1 MKTIV
6 YIDGFNLYYR
16 ALKGTTFKWLDLHAL
31 CEAVLPKH
39 CAVVGINFYTA
50 RISGRIDPTSPRDQQ
65 TYLKALSTLP
75 MVQVHYG
82 SFQTKDKEMFLAQ
95 PPRLRP
101 RNGTPLHPLPRFAT
115 VVKSEEKGSDVNLG
129 VHLVRDALLGRFEHA
144 AVITNDTDLC
154 EPLRIVK
161 EDAKLPLTLMT
172 PVSKPASS
180 LIALATHVRNISP
193 YLGPAQFPPTIPVGD
208 GKIISRPAGW

>member
-6 YIDGFNLYYR
+6 YVDGFNLYYR
-16 ALKGTTFKWLDLHAL
+16 ALKGTAFKWLDLLAL
-31 CEAVLPKH
+31 CQAVLPKH
-39 CAVVGINFYTA
+39 CDIIGINFYTA
-50 RISGRIDPTSPRDQQ
+50 RISGRIDPSSPRDQQ

-75 MVQVHYG
+75 MLQVHLG
-82 SFQTKDKEMFLAQ
+82 SFQVKDKEMFLAQ
-95 PPRLRP
+95 PPKLRP
-101 RNGTPLHPLPRFAT
+101 RNATPLNPSPRFAT

-172 PVSKPASS
+172 PVSRPAEN
-180 LIALATHVRNISP
+180 LRRLATHLRNITP
-193 YLGPAQFPPTIPVGD
+193 YLGPAQFPPAIQISD
-208 GKIISRPAGW
+208 GKVINRPPGW